1 MQQDIHTPTKRSHS
15 SQLMPMMLLTTVLIV
30 LSSCGMDTTRL
41 APSSST
47 TLQLNATD
55 AILPLSQIAI
65 PQPSGG
71 DIINTTAAVQLGKA
85 LFWDVQVGGDGNTAC
100 ATCHYS
106 TGADTRTNNSINP
119 GGNGIFEA
127 LGVTGLGQ
135 LFSLTTFNFD
145 DVVGSQG
152 VIAGT
157 FIGVHSDP
165 TVAAD
170 VCDYSGTVVMH
181 RQVTGRQ
188 APSVLGAVFNRDN
201 FWDGRANHN
210 FNGVNPFGSTGNFSG
225 TALVNMTN
233 SSLASQADG
242 PANNPV
248 EMACGGR
255 PFNGANSL
263 GAKMLARQPLGHQ
276 MVSATDGV
284 LGGLAASSLNPT
296 APGLNTTYSAMIATA
311 FGQTL
316 ADTAV
321 DQFSRIFGQAV
332 QAYEATLNPDQ
343 TPFDRFLAGNLTAIS
358 VRQKT
363 GFGVFKGKGACQK
376 CHAGSELSDATVGFA
391 AVNSPLNEDGGD
403 QGFHNIGLR
412 PTTDDLGRANQGP
425 NGVPWSVSCAR
436 DASGACVVG
445 AKDRG
450 AFKTPQL
457 RNVKLSAPYFHT
469 GNKATIADV
478 VEFYNRGG
486 DFANPE
492 KGKRITKIGLGQTDK
507 DALVD
512 FLTNALTDC
521 RTEKQRAPFDHPALP
536 LPNGT
541 DLSATGAAGLGAC
554 P

>member
-1 MQQDIHTPTKRSHS
+1 MRQNNNAPPRPS
-15 SQLMPMMLLTTVLIV
+15 SQIVPLMWLSAALIV
-30 LSSCGMDTTRL
+30 LSSCGTDTSRFVPIT
-41 APSSST
+41 SI
-47 TLQLNATD
+47 QELNATD
-55 AILPLSQIAI
+55 IILPLSQIAI
-65 PQPSGG
+65 PQASGG
-71 DIINTTAAVQLGKA
+71 DIVNTAAAVQLGKA
-85 LFWDVQVGGDGNTAC
+85 LFWDVQVGGDGKTAC

-106 TGADTRTNNSINP
+106 TGADTRTTNSINP
-119 GGNGIFEA
+119 GSNGIFEA
-127 LGVTGLGQ
+127 PGVTGLGQ
-135 LFSLTTFNFD
+135 LFNLSTFNFD

-157 FIGVHSDP
+157 FIGVNSDP

-170 VCDYSGTVVMH
+170 VCDYSGTTVIH

-188 APSVLGAVFNRDN
+188 APPVLGAVFNRDN

-210 FNGVNPFGSTGNFSG
+210 FNGVNPFGSTGNFAG

-263 GAKMLARQPLGHQ
+263 GAKMLARIPLGHQ
-276 MVSATDGV
+276 LVSATDGV
-284 LGGLAASSLNPT
+284 LGSLANADPT
-296 APGLNTTYSAMIATA
+296 VPGLTTNYSAMIAAA

-358 VRQKT
+358 IRQKT
-363 GFGVFKGKGACQK
+363 GFGVFKGKGSCQK

-412 PTTDDLGRANQGP
+412 PTSDDLGRASQGP

-436 DASGACVVG
+436 DASGACVIG
-445 AKDRG
+445 SKDRG

-469 GNKATIADV
+469 GNKATIADL

-492 KGKRITKIGLGQTDK
+492 KGKRIIKIGLGQTDK

-541 DLSATGAAGLGAC
+541 DLTATGAAGLGAC